1 MIKRTPQEIADFF
14 QCYVAQDEDDAG
26 RFFHA
31 FSEKPTLITD
41 EDFGIRNIWCTPGE
55 PDCISYFVP
64 IECVEVPEGHNYRI
78 LYEPRK
84 PIISETATLDT
95 WNQPET
101 AVNSVITSDSGT
113 NQQEANYQ
121 KEADSDNKP
130 DSYYQDSPKVD
141 NKPGHLGEV
150 YIHKEYKLISET
162 NPKSLEAEVS
172 KYLSNGWK
180 LFGPPFKGEDCY
192 GDVLLIQPMV
202 RGV

>member
-14 QCYVAQDEDDAG
+14 QCYVAQQGCGDWTLFNKRPSLKNSFGVSSWQMNDADDG
-26 RFFHA
+26 Y
-31 FSEKPTLITD
+31 SWLLEGWVD
-41 EDFGIRNIWCTPGE
+41 
-55 PDCISYFVP
+55 VP
-64 IECVEVPEGHNYRI
+64 ADHHWTH
-78 LYEPRK
+78 LYEPRLSTK
-84 PIISETATLDT
+84 SENSILDT
-95 WNQPET
+95 RNQPET
-101 AVNSVITSDSGT
+101 AENSVITSDSGT

-130 DSYYQDSPKVD
+130 DSYYQNSPKVD